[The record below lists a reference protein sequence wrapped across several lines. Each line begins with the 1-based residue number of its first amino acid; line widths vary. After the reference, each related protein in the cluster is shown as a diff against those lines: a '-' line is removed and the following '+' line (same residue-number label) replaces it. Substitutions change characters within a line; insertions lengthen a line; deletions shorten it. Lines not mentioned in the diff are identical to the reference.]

1 MIMDFEGVNPIINKN
16 AYISESVDIV
26 GEVKVEENANIW
38 FGARLRGDVNEI
50 VIGENTN
57 VQENSVIH
65 VDITS
70 SCIIGKNVTIG
81 HGAIIHGCNI
91 GDYSLI
97 GMGSIILNDAEIGE
111 FTMVG
116 AGSLVTSKKFPPGV
130 LLLGSPAK
138 VVRELTD
145 KEKESLKDSAKNYVE
160 TSKKHK

>member
-16 AYISESVDIV
+16 TYISESVDIV
-26 GEVKVEENANIW
+26 GEVKVEGNANIW

>member
-16 AYISESVDIV
+16 TYISESVDIV

-81 HGAIIHGCNI
+81 HGAIR
-91 GDYSLI
+91 S
-97 GMGSIILNDAEIGE
+97 
-111 FTMVG
+111 
-116 AGSLVTSKKFPPGV
+116 
-130 LLLGSPAK
+130 
-138 VVRELTD
+138 REL
-145 KEKESLKDSAKNYVE
+145 NY
-160 TSKKHK
+160 SRKRIS